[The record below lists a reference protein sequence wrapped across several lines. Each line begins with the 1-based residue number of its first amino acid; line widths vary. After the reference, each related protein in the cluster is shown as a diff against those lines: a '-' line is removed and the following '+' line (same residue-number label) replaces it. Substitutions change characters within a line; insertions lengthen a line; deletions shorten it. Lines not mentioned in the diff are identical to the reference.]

1 MCSKNTVI
9 AISTIKC
16 LDKAVLQNITGGGGG
31 GGGGGVL
38 LTWINY
44 NLS

>member
-31 GGGGGVL
+31 GGRGGGGGVGGV
-38 LTWINY
+38 TDMD
-44 NLS
+44 